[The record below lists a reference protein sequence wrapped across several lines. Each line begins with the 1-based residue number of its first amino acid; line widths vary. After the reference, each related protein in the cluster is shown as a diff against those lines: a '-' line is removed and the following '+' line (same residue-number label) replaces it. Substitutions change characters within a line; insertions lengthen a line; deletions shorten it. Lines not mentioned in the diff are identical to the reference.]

1 MRYLSI
7 RRSSSRVGS
16 PLIVS
21 GRVGNTARI
30 SATLI
35 AVKSGIVADFL
46 AYCRIDCCVVVEAI
60 KL

>member
-1 MRYLSI
+1 M
-7 RRSSSRVGS
+7 GS